1 MNKSNSNIGVL
12 AIAMMSVA
20 GIFTLRTLP
29 LMAMYGLS
37 SIFYYVIAA
46 LLFFIPSALICAE
59 LATGWPKTG
68 GLYVWVREAF
78 GRRFGFLA
86 IWLEWTNTV
95 ISFPAILAFI
105 TATIAYAINPALA
118 NNKIYMLTL
127 MLILFWGTTLIN
139 FLGIK
144 FSSLI
149 SNIGLILGTGL
160 PCLLIIVLAIDWL
173 ITGHH
178 SQISFTAKNILPNFS
193 VTRAAFL
200 VGLIL
205 GYSGMQIS
213 AFHAQEVKDP
223 QRNFPRAIFIAVLI
237 ILFLSITGSLAIAMV
252 VPQQKISLLTG
263 LMQATVTFFAMY
275 HLSWMV
281 PIIAIL
287 TALGTF
293 SMLNMWII
301 GPCKGLLATA
311 NYGDLPK
318 PLRYINKHNSPTT
331 LLLLQAIVGTI
342 FSLIYL
348 LMPTI
353 NSSYWLLVA
362 LTSILTLI
370 MCVLIFASV
379 IRLRYTQPDM
389 PRGYKIPG
397 GNIGVWIVGGI
408 GILTCAFA
416 FFLGFVPPEQL
427 HHVSTKFYES
437 FLIGGVI
444 ILVAI
449 PFLRRFSLVSITEEK

>member
-1 MNKSNSNIGVL
+1 MGKSNSNIGIFT
-12 AIAMMSVA
+12 IAMMSVA

-29 LMAMYGLS
+29 LMAVYGLS
-37 SIFYYVIAA
+37 SAFYYVIAA
-46 LLFFIPSALICAE
+46 LLFFVPSALVCAE
-59 LATGWPKTG
+59 LATGWSKTG

-78 GRRFGFLA
+78 GRRLGFLA

-95 ISFPAILAFI
+95 ISFPATLAFI

-118 NNKIYMLTL
+118 NNKTYMLTL
-127 MLILFWGTTLIN
+127 MLTLFWGTTFIN

-144 FSSLI
+144 FSSWV
-149 SNIGLILGTGL
+149 SNIGLIIGTGL

-213 AFHAQEVKDP
+213 AFHAQEVNNP
-223 QRNFPRAIFIAVLI
+223 QRNFPRAILIAVLI
-237 ILFLSITGSLAIAMV
+237 ILLLSITGSLAIAMV
-252 VPQQKISLLTG
+252 VPSQKISLVTG
-263 LMQATVTFFAMY
+263 LMQATVAFFNMY

-287 TALGTF
+287 TALGAF
-293 SMLNMWII
+293 SMLNIWII

-311 NYGDLPK
+311 NHGDLPQ
-318 PLRYINKHNSPTT
+318 PLQYINKHNAPTL
-331 LLLLQAIVGTI
+331 LLLLQALIGTM
-342 FSLIYL
+342 FSLVYL

-353 NSSYWLLVA
+353 NSSYWILIA
-362 LTSILTLI
+362 LTSILTLM
-370 MCVLIFASV
+370 MCILIFASV
-379 IRLRYTQPDM
+379 IRLRYTQPEVY
-389 PRGYKIPG
+389 RAYRIPG
-397 GNIGVWIVGGI
+397 GNFGAWITGGI
-408 GILTCAFA
+408 GIITCAFA
-416 FFLGFVPPEQL
+416 FFLGFMPPEQL
-427 HHVSTKFYES
+427 HHISAKFYES
-437 FLIGGVI
+437 FLIGGVV
-444 ILVAI
+444 ILTAI
-449 PFLRRFSLVSITEEK
+449 PFIKKFKHQSA